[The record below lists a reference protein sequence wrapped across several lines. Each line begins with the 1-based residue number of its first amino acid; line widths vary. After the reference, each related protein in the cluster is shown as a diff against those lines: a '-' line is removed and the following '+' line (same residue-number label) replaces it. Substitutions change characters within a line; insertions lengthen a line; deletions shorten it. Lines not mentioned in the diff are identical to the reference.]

1 MNQYVTKLR
10 LIFLPFLTISI
21 ATIIVYTF
29 LHWLLFIKTV
39 IMPVDED
46 ILNLIAPMIFAGIP
60 ILIWLRPKIKLLNL
74 KNKNGK
80 VDPLMGYI
88 MFAWMAMLPPL
99 VISQNY
105 LTSAT
110 GKLTSLDNINQIDK
124 YPATK
129 YYKAKHFYIDKSLTG
144 FYTRFEVSGKYNEHF
159 DMYIYAAV
167 PMYDTL
173 HSSKTHNFKISSPKS
188 PINSNNALLVLN
200 GKVISKN
207 DLYKI
212 NPRSIKDISVLKGAA
227 AVVIYGDIAKNG
239 AILIKTNLAYS
250 GPDTL
255 ASVHDDDVN
264 FTPFAWIGVKF
275 EKTISNKLSRDEKE
289 EAYKAFAKES
299 QDDFNSKRLNEFVYL
314 DRINY
319 STDQKNYL
327 KAIANDRYYHNLPSS
342 PIVLTSVNEPYE
354 ARTGH
359 ELPWIFGSL
368 AIGSAVIMLLLL
380 FKPLRED
387 FEQPIENTKKSDNAF
402 KDIKMF
408 FWPRKGF
415 YVTPIII
422 NLNIFIFIVMV
433 FAGLG
438 FISFQASDLLKWG
451 GNFRPAINNGEYWRL
466 FTNMFLHGGLMHVLM
481 NMYGLFFVG
490 LFLEPLLEQ
499 GKYLLIYLVTGI
511 IASIASVWW
520 HPATVSIGASGA
532 IFGLYGAFFALL
544 TVNVFPNALKK
555 PFLINTSI
563 FIGYNLLF
571 GLTGGIDNAAHIGG
585 LLSGLILGYAMYPL
599 LKDKVQQEEADAETH
614 ELLNELNDKPGE

>member
-1 MNQYVTKLR
+1 MKQYSTKLR
-10 LIFLPFLTISI
+10 LIFLPFLFISI
-21 ATIIVYTF
+21 ATAVAYTF

-46 ILNLIAPMIFAGIP
+46 ILNLIAPMVFAGIP

-74 KNKNGK
+74 RNKNGK
-80 VDPLMGYI
+80 GDPLMGYI

-99 VISQNY
+99 VISQSY

-110 GKLTSLDNINQIDK
+110 GKLTTLDNINQINK
-124 YPATK
+124 AEATK

-144 FYTRFEVSGKYNEHF
+144 FHTRFEVSGKYNEHF

-173 HSSKTHNFKISSPKS
+173 HSIKTHNFQISSPKS

-200 GKVISKN
+200 GEIISKA
-207 DLYKI
+207 DLSKI
-212 NPRSIKDISVLKGAA
+212 NPRSIKNITVLKGAG
-227 AVVIYGDIAKNG
+227 AVSIYGDKAKNG
-239 AILIKTNLAYS
+239 AILIKIDPDYK
-250 GPDTL
+250 GRDTL
-255 ASVHDDDVN
+255 SSIHDDDVN
-264 FTPFAWIGVKF
+264 FTPSAWIGVKF
-275 EKTISNKLSRDEKE
+275 TKTISNKLSRDEKE
-289 EAYKAFAKES
+289 DSYKAFAKES

-319 STDQKNYL
+319 SADQKNYL
-327 KAIANDRYYHNLPSS
+327 KAITNDSYYHNLPSS
-342 PIVLTSVNEPYE
+342 AIVFTSVNEPFE
-354 ARTGH
+354 ARNGH

-368 AIGSAVIMLLLL
+368 AIGSVIFMILLL

-387 FEQPIENTKKSDNAF
+387 FDGTIEDTRKSDSAF
-402 KDIKMF
+402 KEVKIF

-422 NLNIFIFIVMV
+422 DLNIIIFIIMV

-451 GNFRPAINNGEYWRL
+451 GNFRPAINRGEYWRL

-490 LFLEPLLEQ
+490 MFIEPLLGQ
-499 GKYLLIYLVTGI
+499 FKYLLIYLVTGI
-511 IASIASVWW
+511 VASIVSVWW

-544 TVNVFPNALKK
+544 TVNMFPSKSKK
-555 PFLINTSI
+555 AFLINTSI

-585 LLSGLILGYAMYPL
+585 LLSGLVLGYAMYPF
-599 LKDKVQQEEADAETH
+599 LKDKAQQAKADDETH
-614 ELLNELNDKPGE
+614 ELLNYINNNEGK

>member
-1 MNQYVTKLR
+1 
-10 LIFLPFLTISI
+10 
-21 ATIIVYTF
+21 
-29 LHWLLFIKTV
+29 
-39 IMPVDED
+39 MPVDED

-80 VDPLMGYI
+80 GDPLTGYI
-88 MFAWMAMLPPL
+88 MFAWMATLPPL
-99 VISQNY
+99 VISQSY

-110 GKLTSLDNINQIDK
+110 GKLTSLNNINQIDK
-124 YPATK
+124 VPATK

-144 FYTRFEVSGKYNEHF
+144 FQTRFNVSGKYNEHF

-173 HSSKTHNFKISSPKS
+173 HITKTHNFGISSPKS
-188 PINSNNALLVLN
+188 PINSNNTLLVLN
-200 GKVISKN
+200 GKIIAKD
-207 DLYKI
+207 DLHKV
-212 NPRSIKDISVLKGAA
+212 NPRSIKNISVLKGAA
-227 AVVIYGDIAKNG
+227 GMALYGDKAKNG
-239 AILIKTNLAYS
+239 VILITTNPDYK

-264 FTPFAWIGVKF
+264 FTPSAWIGVKF
-275 EKTISNKLSRDEKE
+275 DKTISNRLPRDEKE
-289 EAYKAFAKES
+289 EAYKTFAKES
-299 QDDFNSKRLNEFVYL
+299 QDDFNSKRLDEFVYL

-327 KAIANDRYYHNLPSS
+327 KAIANDQHYHNLSS
-342 PIVLTSVNEPYE
+342 SAIVLTSVNEPFE
-354 ARTGH
+354 TRTGH

-368 AIGSAVIMLLLL
+368 AIGSAVFMLLLL
-380 FKPLRED
+380 LKPLRKN
-387 FEQPIENTKKSDNAF
+387 FESPVADTKKSGSTL
-402 KDIKMF
+402 KGIGIF

-415 YVTPIII
+415 YVTPVIIDLNIII
-422 NLNIFIFIVMV
+422 FIIMV

-451 GNFRPAINNGEYWRL
+451 GNFRPAINSGEYWRL
-466 FTNMFLHGGLMHVLM
+466 FTNMFLHGGVMHVLM

-490 LFLEPLLEQ
+490 LFLEPLMGR
-499 GKYLLIYLVTGI
+499 GKYLLTYLITGI
-511 IASIASVWW
+511 VASIASVWW

-544 TVNVFPNALKK
+544 TTNVFPKALKK
-555 PFLINTSI
+555 TFLINTSI

-585 LLSGLILGYAMYPL
+585 LLSGLILGYTMYPF
-599 LKDKVQQEEADAETH
+599 LKDKAQQEEADAETH
-614 ELLNELNDKPGE
+614 ELLSDLNDKSEE